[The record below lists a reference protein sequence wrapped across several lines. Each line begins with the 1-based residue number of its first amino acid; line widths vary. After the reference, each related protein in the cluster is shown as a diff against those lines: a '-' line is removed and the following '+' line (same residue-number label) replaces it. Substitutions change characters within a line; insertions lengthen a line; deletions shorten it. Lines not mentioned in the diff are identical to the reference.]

1 MTSPGMA
8 YMQMPM
14 ITKKLKAA
22 EPTMVPGPRLS
33 ASNFSLMISI
43 TESRI
48 SGKPGSPEF
57 RSYSY
62 PSSNISVRLGQ
73 TNLI

>member
-1 MTSPGMA
+1 MTSPGIA

-48 SGKPGSPEF
+48 SGKPGSP
-57 RSYSY
+57 
-62 PSSNISVRLGQ
+62 
-73 TNLI
+73 